1 MHIWTYEELG
11 IKAPV
16 IWAVSCFKV
25 INWYIPYRTSHFSTT
40 ITVFSEK
47 LIIFPFCSFKK
58 ESTGLMNSNKITR
71 DALISFSKDLYQYI
85 PNIVNLGKNVLG
97 SHCDTG
103 TCNQQP
109 KHISNDCY

>member
-1 MHIWTYEELG
+1 
-11 IKAPV
+11 
-16 IWAVSCFKV
+16 
-25 INWYIPYRTSHFSTT
+25 
-40 ITVFSEK
+40 
-47 LIIFPFCSFKK
+47 
-58 ESTGLMNSNKITR
+58 MNSNKITR